1 MKTST
6 RSQIDAAIVLDAP
19 FADIHLAYAVA
30 PEHARMRARQL
41 AALLLAMQPE
51 DGPGDLLSLAQQMA
65 DEVAGTLAGIDGG
78 AP

>member
-1 MKTST
+1 MKTTT

-19 FADIHLAYAVA
+19 FADIHIAYAVA
-30 PEHARMRARQL
+30 SAHARMRARQL

-51 DGPGDLLSLAQQMA
+51 DGPGDLLWLAQQMA